1 MAVNELYYPPV
12 GFYFRVTFEKIST
25 VAEDFRFQSVSGLHS
40 EVVTETY
47 REGGQNQFEHVLPV
61 KAQYPDLVLK
71 RGLLAPKTETAGLT
85 ENNKRAV
92 EQMYQGA
99 LDFETKDVQ
108 QWCQRTIQTLFVQPT
123 DIMITLLNSAGK
135 PLMSWNVVH
144 AWPKK
149 WMVSDFNAEEN
160 QIVIE
165 TMEFTYH
172 YFRLI

>member
-1 MAVNELYYPPV
+1 MALNELYYPPV

-40 EVVTETY
+40 EIVTETY
-47 REGGQNQFEHVLPV
+47 REGGQNQFEHELPV

-71 RGLLAPKTETAGLT
+71 RGLLAPKTETA
-85 ENNKRAV
+85 E
-92 EQMYQGA
+92 
-99 LDFETKDVQ
+99 FETKDVQ

-123 DIMITLLNSAGK
+123 DIMITLLNFAGN

-149 WMVSDFNAEEN
+149 WTISDFNAEEN

>member
-1 MAVNELYYPPV
+1 MEVYYPPV
-12 GFYFRVTFEKIST
+12 GFYFSVTFERINK
-25 VAEDFRFQSVSGLHS
+25 VAEDFRFQSVTGLSS
-40 EVVTETY
+40 EIVTETY
-47 REGGQNQFEHVLPV
+47 KEGGQNQFEHELPV

-71 RGLLAPKTETAGLT
+71 RGLLVPKTSGSALET
-85 ENNKRAV
+85 N
-92 EQMYQGA
+92 
-99 LDFETKDVQ
+99 DVQ
-108 QWCQRTIQTLFVQPT
+108 QWCRRTIQTLIVQPT
-123 DIMITLLNSAGK
+123 DMMITLLNTAGV

>member
-1 MAVNELYYPPV
+1 MAANELYYPPV
-12 GFYFRVTFEKIST
+12 GFYFRVTFEKINT
-25 VAEDFRFQSVSGLHS
+25 VAEDFRFQSVSGLQS
-40 EVVTETY
+40 EIVTETF

-71 RGLLAPKTETAGLT
+71 RGLLAPKTEAAGIN
-85 ENNKRAV
+85 ENDKKGL
-92 EQMYQGA
+92 EQIYQGA

-149 WMVSDFNAEEN
+149 WMVADFNAEEN